1 MTQIYTILDNGGE
14 PFKVIVDYKK
24 NHLQVLSYNNLDN
37 YDNIDNIL
45 YDKLVFETDFT
56 DIFIGLH
63 PKNLKIYSED
73 FDKNYEGNSI
83 LAEIDEKTYVF
94 IGMNIF
100 KFNSINKINYYLS
113 VVGNNCFPY
122 PYAIDDNN
130 NIYLM
135 IENKIM
141 ILENDTFEYIKE
153 IGDPYMFHYGHAP
166 RKNHKYIS
174 HQLPNYQ
181 EIVKRL

>member
-24 NHLQVLSYNNLDN
+24 NHLQVFSYNNL
-37 YDNIDNIL
+37 DNIDNIL
-45 YDKLVFETDFT
+45 YDKLVFETDFI
-56 DIFIGLH
+56 DIFIGQH

-73 FDKNYEGNSI
+73 FDKTFEGNSI
-83 LAEIDEKTYVF
+83 LAEIDDKTYIF

-100 KFNSINKINYYLS
+100 KFNSLSKINYYLS
-113 VVGNNCFPY
+113 IVGPSCVPY

-130 NIYLM
+130 NFYLM
-135 IENKIM
+135 IENIIM

-153 IGDPYMFHYGHAP
+153 TGDPYMFYYKHVP
-166 RKNHKYIS
+166 NKNYTSVKHE
-174 HQLPNYQ
+174 LPNYQ
-181 EIVKRL
+181 EIVLCVI